1 MRLRLI
7 QRIYR
12 KHLEWEK
19 NMSKNVSLLEV
30 ITLLTIVVCIVLK
43 YAPHL
48 ESRNPLNPERLG
60 DYPERSVNIKNSYP
74 GDGQSPE

>member
-1 MRLRLI
+1 MKLRLI
-7 QRIYR
+7 KRIYR
-12 KHLEWEK
+12 QHLQWEK

-30 ITLLTIVVCIVLK
+30 ITLFTIVICIILK

-60 DYPERSVNIKNSYP
+60 DYPQSSVNIKNSYP
-74 GDGQSPE
+74 GDGKSGE